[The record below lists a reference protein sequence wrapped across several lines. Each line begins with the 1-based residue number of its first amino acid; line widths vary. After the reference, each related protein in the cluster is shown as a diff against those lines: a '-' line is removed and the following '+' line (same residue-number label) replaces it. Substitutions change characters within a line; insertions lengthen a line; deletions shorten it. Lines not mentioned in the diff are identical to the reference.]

1 MASTLGMVATIG
13 YSLAAV
19 FALLAVTYYVM
30 RHVRA
35 VRDELTGRT
44 AQREIA
50 EMRAGRRGRSWLGS
64 ASGAASPVPGAARG
78 TFGGATSGSLH
89 VRNVE
94 AATNVVSSPADEG
107 AESGTTLL
115 GTGQAPAADESGT
128 TLLGATAPGTE
139 SGTTLLVAAPTVA
152 GDVASDEEGTTLLSG
167 DGEARR

>member
-19 FALLAVTYYVM
+19 FALLAVTYYFM
-30 RHVRA
+30 RHVRV

-64 ASGAASPVPGAARG
+64 ASGAAGSVLGAARG

-115 GTGQAPAADESGT
+115 GT
-128 TLLGATAPGTE
+128 TAPGTE